1 MIDQPT
7 IDRILDAANIVD
19 VVSEFV
25 TLRKRGINYVGLCPF
40 HSDKT
45 PSFYVSPAK
54 NICKCFA
61 CGEGGTAVHF
71 IMKHEQLNYFDA
83 LRYLAKKYNIEIQ
96 ERELTER
103 EKQKRSDRESMLIV
117 NSWAQQYFSKLL
129 YENPEGKTVG
139 LRYFAERGFREDTI
153 RKFQLGY
160 CLEQRDGLFKAAVK
174 NGYKKEFLEK
184 TGLIITYDNGNVADR
199 FRGRVMFP
207 VHTLSGKVVAFGG
220 RVLKKDEKAAK
231 YVNSPESEIYH
242 KSNELYGIYFAKQA
256 IVKADRCF
264 LVEGYTDVISMH
276 QAGVENVVASSGTAL
291 TQGQIRLIHRFT
303 SNITV
308 LYDGDAAG
316 IKAALRGIDLLLED
330 GMNVKVVLLPDG
342 EDPDSFARKH
352 NASQFAE
359 FIKQNETDFI
369 RFKTRL
375 LLDDAEGDPIKRSS
389 LITDIIRTVAI
400 IPDNIAR
407 SIYIREC
414 SAMMEIDEQVLLNE
428 VNKIRLN
435 KEEKQYAQNP
445 PPTSVA
451 AGMTTGYADL
461 PGYQPLPEEGF
472 MPTDMPT
479 NMPQPD
485 DSALQPPFDQIPPPP
500 PEEYLM
506 EETGPVQAPP
516 PDYPPMQP
524 VQPVQRMQPARSPY
538 EVYELTLLKYI
549 VRYGEQVLF
558 DYVDEETNEHIVMRV
573 AEYIRYDLERDDLTF
588 YTPIF
593 KAMLDEAAEKC
604 KTEGFIASRY
614 FLSHPDANVSRLAA
628 NLISEKYQLSKY
640 HSKYRELEQ
649 EQDKLDHLVIRDI
662 YAMKDAYILRQ
673 IKETQ
678 FAIKDAHTQGNEE
691 KVFELM
697 KQLTRLNEIKNV
709 LSKELGERI
718 VLKM

>member
-40 HSDKT
+40 HTDKT

-96 ERELTER
+96 ERELTDK
-103 EKQKRSDRESMLIV
+103 EKQRKSDRESMLIV
-117 NSWAQQYFSKLL
+117 NSWAQQYFTTQL
-129 YENPEGKTVG
+129 YEHVEGKTVG

-160 CLEQRDGLFKAAVK
+160 SLDKRDALYKEATK

-184 TGLIITYDNGNVADR
+184 TGLVIAYDNGGVNDR
-199 FRGRVMFP
+199 FRGRVIFP

-220 RVLKKDEKAAK
+220 RVLKKDEKTAK

-256 IVKADRCF
+256 IVKEDRCF

-276 QAGVENVVASSGTAL
+276 QAGIENVVASSGTAL

-352 NASQFAE
+352 NASQFSE
-359 FIKQNETDFI
+359 FIKQSETDFI

-375 LLDDAEGDPIKRSS
+375 LLDDAGNDPIKRSS

-428 VNKIRLN
+428 VNKIRLS
-435 KEEKQYAQNP
+435 KEERQNMQGQVTP
-445 PPTSVA
+445 PVSNTMSMIPE
-451 AGMTTGYADL
+451 YPDL
-461 PGYQPLPEEGF
+461 PGYQPVAGDSFLP
-472 MPTDMPT
+472 
-479 NMPQPD
+479 PD
-485 DSALQPPFDQIPPPP
+485 DTVPLPDDYMPPPPP
-500 PEEYLM
+500 PEEYPM
-506 EETGPVQAPP
+506 EESGPMDVPP
-516 PDYPPMQP
+516 PDYPPAEPPQTVQP
-524 VQPVQRMQPARSPY
+524 VQPVQTGQPKRSPY

-549 VRYGEQVLF
+549 VRYGEQILF

-588 YTPIF
+588 YTPII
-593 KAMLDEAAEKC
+593 KSMLDEAADKC

-614 FLSHPDANVSRLAA
+614 FLAHPDPNVSRLAA

-649 EQDKLDHLVIRDI
+649 EQDKLDQLVTREI

-678 FAIKDAHTQGNEE
+678 LGIKEAHAQGNED

>member
-40 HSDKT
+40 HTDKT

-96 ERELTER
+96 ERELTEK
-103 EKQKRSDRESMLIV
+103 EKQKKSDRESMLIV
-117 NSWAQQYFSKLL
+117 NSWAQQYFTTQL
-129 YENPEGKTVG
+129 YEHVEGKTVG

-160 CLEQRDGLFKAAVK
+160 SLDQRDALYKEATK
-174 NGYKKEFLEK
+174 SGYKKEFLEK
-184 TGLIITYDNGNVADR
+184 TGLVIAYDNGGVNDR
-199 FRGRVMFP
+199 FRGRVIFP

-220 RVLKKDEKAAK
+220 RVLKKDEKTAK

-242 KSNELYGIYFAKQA
+242 KSNELYGIFFAKQA
-256 IVKADRCF
+256 IVKADCCF

-276 QAGVENVVASSGTAL
+276 QAGIENVVASSGTAL

-359 FIKQNETDFI
+359 FIKQSETDFI

-375 LLDDAEGDPIKRSS
+375 LLDDAGNDPIKRSS

-414 SAMMEIDEQVLLNE
+414 SSMMEIDEQVLLNE

-435 KEEKQYAQNP
+435 KDERQNTQAP
-445 PPTSVA
+445 PPQANISPIPEYT
-451 AGMTTGYADL
+451 DI
-461 PGYQPLPEEGF
+461 PGYQPYTGEITGEAESFLP
-472 MPTDMPT
+472 
-479 NMPQPD
+479 PD
-485 DSALQPPFDQIPPPP
+485 DNIPPPPP
-500 PEEYLM
+500 PEEYPS
-506 EETGPVQAPP
+506 EETGPMEVPPMAPP
-516 PDYPPMQP
+516 PPQPQMPPQP
-524 VQPVQRMQPARSPY
+524 KRSPY
-538 EVYELTLLKYI
+538 EAYEVTLMKYI
-549 VRYGEQVLF
+549 VRYGEKILF
-558 DYVDEETNEHIVMRV
+558 DYVDEETNEHIVMHV
-573 AEYIRYDLERDDLTF
+573 ADYIRYDLERDDLTF

-593 KAMLDEAAEKC
+593 KSMLDEAAEKC
-604 KTEGFIASRY
+604 KNEGFIANRY
-614 FLSHPDANVSRLAA
+614 FLAHPDPNVSRLAA

-649 EQDKLDHLVIRDI
+649 EEDKLDQLVIREI
-662 YAMKDAYILRQ
+662 YAIKDAYIIHQ

-678 FAIKDAHTQGNEE
+678 LAIKEAHLKGNEDQ
-691 KVFELM
+691 VFELM
-697 KQLTRLNEIKNV
+697 KKLTHLNEIKNV

>member
-40 HSDKT
+40 HTDKT

-83 LRYLAKKYNIEIQ
+83 LRLLAKKYNIEIQ
-96 ERELTER
+96 ERELTDK

-117 NSWAQQYFSKLL
+117 NSWAQQYFTTQL
-129 YENPEGKTVG
+129 YEHVEGKAVG

-160 CLEQRDGLFKAAVK
+160 SLDQRDALYKEATK

-184 TGLIITYDNGNVADR
+184 TGLVIAYDNGGINDR
-199 FRGRVMFP
+199 FRGRVIFP

-220 RVLKKDEKAAK
+220 RVLKKDEKTAK

-256 IVKADRCF
+256 MVKEDRCF

-276 QAGVENVVASSGTAL
+276 QAGIENVVASSGTAL

-303 SNITV
+303 NNITV

-375 LLDDAEGDPIKRSS
+375 LLDDAGTDPIKRSS

-435 KEEKQYAQNP
+435 KEERQNNQAQSTPPVSNTMSMIP
-445 PPTSVA
+445 EYPDIPGYLPIVEDSFLPPTDEV
-451 AGMTTGYADL
+451 T
-461 PGYQPLPEEGF
+461 PLPD
-472 MPTDMPT
+472 DM
-479 NMPQPD
+479 
-485 DSALQPPFDQIPPPP
+485 PPPP
-500 PEEYLM
+500 PPMEEYPM
-506 EETGPVQAPP
+506 EETGPMDVPP
-516 PDYPPMQP
+516 PDFPP
-524 VQPVQRMQPARSPY
+524 VQPPQPAHTVQPKRSPY
-538 EVYELTLLKYI
+538 EVYELTLLRYI
-549 VRYGEQVLF
+549 VRYGEKVLF
-558 DYVDEETNEHIVMRV
+558 DYVDEETNEHIVMHV

-593 KAMLDEAAEKC
+593 KSMLDEAADKC
-604 KTEGFIASRY
+604 KNEGFIANRY
-614 FLSHPDANVSRLAA
+614 FLAHPDANVSRLAA

-649 EQDKLDHLVIRDI
+649 EQDKLDQLVIREI
-662 YAMKDAYILRQ
+662 YAMKDAYIIRQ

-678 FAIKDAHTQGNEE
+678 LSIKEAHLKGNEDQ
-691 KVFELM
+691 VFELM
-697 KQLTRLNEIKNV
+697 KKLTHLNEIKNV